1 MNRRF
6 LSHFA
11 KCDRGA
17 AAVEMA
23 LVTPLLM
30 VIIFGSFEMG
40 NYFLQNHVVAKAVRD
55 GARYAARRSFEEFPS
70 CAPSSNV
77 ERETRNVT
85 RTGVVSDGGT
95 PRIANWTVLDPIT
108 GVNTI
113 VVSARCDTSGS
124 YTGIYTGVAIGAP
137 QVTVSASVTYDSL
150 FARFGL
156 IADGTFTL
164 RAQSQAAVMG
174 V

>member
-1 MNRRF
+1 MKKLLPSRL
-6 LSHFA
+6 LS
-11 KCDRGA
+11 CNRGA

-23 LVTPLLM
+23 LVTPLVM
-30 VIIFGSFEMG
+30 IIMFGSFEVG
-40 NYFLQNHVVAKAVRD
+40 NYFLQQHVVSKAVRD
-55 GARYAARRSFEEFPS
+55 GARYAARRSFEEYAS

-85 RTGVVSDGGT
+85 RTGIVADGGT
-95 PRIANWTVLDPIT
+95 PRIANWTSAS
-108 GVNTI
+108 TI
-113 VVSARCDTSGS
+113 VVSATCNTSGT

-137 QVTVSASVTYDSL
+137 KVTVSATVTYQSL

-156 IADGTFTL
+156 ISNGTFTL
-164 RAQSQAAVMG
+164 RSQSQAAVMG